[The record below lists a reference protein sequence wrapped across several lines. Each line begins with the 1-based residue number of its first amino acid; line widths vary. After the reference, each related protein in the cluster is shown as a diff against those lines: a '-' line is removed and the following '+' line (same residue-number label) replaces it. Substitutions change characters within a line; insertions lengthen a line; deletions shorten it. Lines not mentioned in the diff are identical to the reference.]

1 MVPDLALLVLY
12 VLIVHVV
19 LDCIVLLHRGLCHV
33 MLLRLVHHVLRRM
46 LWCSLFNIL
55 VFVELS
61 RVDHF
66 DGLRDVELWLHH
78 GWVLTFGEV
87 VV

>member
-1 MVPDLALLVLY
+1 MVPDLALLVLH

-46 LWCSLFNIL
+46 LWCSLFNIF

-66 DGLRDVELWLHH
+66 DRLRDVELGLNH
-78 GWVLTFGEV
+78 GWVLTFSEV
-87 VV
+87 IV